1 MPISRQITEK
11 VQQIG
16 QLMDPVIEDT
26 SVPRNIRKTVT
37 DAKQRIMSPT
47 GDLDV
52 NVSSAILLLDEIS
65 NDINMPGH
73 ARTQIWNL
81 ISELEKVKQ
90 EINAK

>member
-1 MPISRQITEK
+1 MPISKEISDK
-11 VQQIG
+11 IQQIG

-37 DAKQRIMSPT
+37 DAKLRIMSST

-52 NVSSAILLLDEIS
+52 NVSSALLLLDEIS

-81 ISELEKVKQ
+81 ISELEKIKQ
-90 EINAK
+90 EINAE